1 MEALA
6 ADAAGMRAALEAMLA
21 RRVAQRR
28 AAVVTAFADL
38 GVEAVVEGDAVRA
51 SGRGIMARWWRD
63 LALREAGRGRR

>member
-1 MEALA
+1 MAALA
-6 ADAAGMRAALEAMLA
+6 ADAAGMRAALEGMLA

-28 AAVVTAFADL
+28 AAAVAAFADL

>member
-1 MEALA
+1 
-6 ADAAGMRAALEAMLA
+6 MRAALEGMLA

-28 AAVVTAFADL
+28 AAVVAAFADL

>member
-1 MEALA
+1 
-6 ADAAGMRAALEAMLA
+6 MRAALEAMLA

-28 AAVVTAFADL
+28 AAVVVAFADL
-38 GVEAVVEGDAVRA
+38 GVEPVVEGDAVRA

>member
-1 MEALA
+1 
-6 ADAAGMRAALEAMLA
+6 MRAALEAMLA
-21 RRVAQRR
+21 RRVARR
-28 AAVVTAFADL
+28 RMAVVAAFAQL

>member
-1 MEALA
+1 MAALA
-6 ADAAGMRAALEAMLA
+6 ADADGMRAALEGMLA

-28 AAVVTAFADL
+28 AAVVAAFADL